1 VTRTTTTRARR
12 TLRAWAVPVV
22 VATVAAT
29 AACSP
34 IETNRPYSPSD
45 GLRVNLTDDLRGL
58 NLMVVTAGEGEPGA
72 VIGAFANDTSE
83 DVEFE
88 LAPEGGAGLTVP
100 VEAGSTV
107 YLGTEDGF
115 DAQLGSVD
123 AAPGGV
129 LPVTV
134 SVSTGEEETLSL
146 PVLDGT
152 LEEYAHLIP

>member
-1 VTRTTTTRARR
+1 MTRTTTTRARR

-22 VATVAAT
+22 VAAVAVT

-34 IETNRPYSPSD
+34 IETTRPYSPSD
-45 GLRVNLTDDLRGL
+45 GLRIDLTDDLRGL
-58 NLMVVTAGEGEPGA
+58 NLLVVTAAEGQPGTL
-72 VIGAFANDTSE
+72 VGALANDSTE
-83 DVEFE
+83 DVEFDVT
-88 LAPEGGAGLTVP
+88 PEGGDPVTIPVAAG
-100 VEAGSTV
+100 ETV

-115 DAQLGSVD
+115 DAQIGRVD

-134 SVSTGEEETLSL
+134 SVTSGEEQSLSL

-152 LEEYAHLIP
+152 LEEYAHLLP